1 MRLPLTDEGKVKRDL
16 WSWIKSSV
24 LVAWNGVMLKVIRQL
39 AQVLSRKNECES
51 DIREEMNLTYK

>member
-1 MRLPLTDEGKVKRDL
+1 MTDEGKVKRDL